1 MTTVRPATGSTPSTR
16 APAHMY
22 GLHWP
27 TGAECMPAPPVGCV
41 LAPPLASHTNGAHVM
56 RWQMVSPPVGG
67 GVAVPPRYF
76 TSTAAVASSHPHV
89 GVPCGPFAPRFV
101 PPRARP
107 CQPHQRHGGLGATPT
122 PRGQAP
128 HPHMLSHAPG
138 YGAYGFGGSLLVP
151 MRVFHGASPH
161 HPHPSLLAR
170 HVGASNTAGPQ
181 VHVMRDH
188 DARTWCRRGGRAC
201 VLCWRDAHDMCA
213 LPWYRIG
220 QRLCTQIHVPTRK
233 PRVPTALP
241 LHWSPRRW
249 QSHVASQR
257 KPCLKLPLRHQ
268 QRTHTLP
275 CRHQPQR
282 QWRPQRQPPRPRCPR
297 CLIRRHTTPG
307 LP

>member
-1 MTTVRPATGSTPSTR
+1 MAGRDQQPTQPRGEVLTTARPATGSTPSTR

-27 TGAECMPAPPVGCV
+27 TGAECMPAPPVGYV

-151 MRVFHGASPH
+151 HS
-161 HPHPSLLAR
+161 S
-170 HVGASNTAGPQ
+170 T
-181 VHVMRDH
+181 
-188 DARTWCRRGGRAC
+188 
-201 VLCWRDAHDMCA
+201 
-213 LPWYRIG
+213 
-220 QRLCTQIHVPTRK
+220 
-233 PRVPTALP
+233 
-241 LHWSPRRW
+241 
-249 QSHVASQR
+249 
-257 KPCLKLPLRHQ
+257 
-268 QRTHTLP
+268 
-275 CRHQPQR
+275 
-282 QWRPQRQPPRPRCPR
+282 PPRPTKMVT
-297 CLIRRHTTPG
+297 IPG
-307 LP
+307 GCYTG